1 MAAVAGFEVDAGGH
15 LTEAEVLDLQ
25 GKIEAL
31 NRVQAVIEFN
41 LDGTVLTANDNFL
54 RALGYRLEEIQGRHH
69 RMFVDPAYAA
79 SEDYRRFWQDLNN
92 GQFQAAEYKRI
103 GKGGKEVWIQA
114 SYNPVFDREHRV
126 VKVVKFATDITE
138 SKLRNAEFEGQIA
151 AIRTSMA
158 VIEFQLDGT
167 VLTANENF
175 LRALGYGLEEIRG
188 RHHRMF
194 VEPAFAASEDY
205 RRFWSALNKGEYQAG
220 EFKRIGRGGR
230 EVWIQA
236 SYNPIMDA
244 SGRPYKVVKFAIDT
258 TEVREIMNAVA
269 RNARTLAGSAV
280 ELTRVSQEMGQTAR
294 DTSNK
299 AGVVAAASEQVSR
312 NVTTVATGSE
322 EMSASIREISKSAV
336 EAARVATDAVRVAE
350 ATDAT
355 VGKLGESSAQIGKVI
370 KVITSI
376 AQQTNLLALNA
387 TIEAAR
393 AGEAGR
399 GFAVVANEVKELAK
413 QTAAA
418 TEEIRAQVEGM
429 QGNTQQAVKAIDEIV
444 QIINEINS
452 ISGTIAAAV
461 EEQTATTNEISK
473 NVGNAARGANDVA
486 RNVQQAATGANEVSK
501 NVQEAVKGVSDI
513 TRNINQLAGGAT
525 DVAKNAAEAAKGMND
540 VARNVGTV
548 STAARDTTRG
558 ATDTNT
564 AARELARLAEKLQS
578 NVAKF
583 KV

>member
-15 LTEAEVLDLQ
+15 LAEAEVLDLQ

-69 RMFVDPAYAA
+69 RMFVDTAYAA
-79 SEDYRRFWQDLNN
+79 SDDYRRFWQDLNN

-205 RRFWSALNKGEYQAG
+205 RRFWAALNKGEYQAG

-269 RNARTLAGSAV
+269 RNAKTLAGSAV

-336 EAARVATDAVRVAE
+336 EAARVATDAVHVAE

-413 QTAAA
+413 ETARA
-418 TEEIRAQVEGM
+418 TEEIGQKIEAIQVDTR
-429 QGNTQQAVKAIDEIV
+429 QSVDAIRQIS
-444 QIINEINS
+444 QIIAQINNLQ
-452 ISGTIAAAV
+452 TAIAGAV
-461 EEQTATTNEISK
+461 EEQTATTNEMS
-473 NVGNAARGANDVA
+473 
-486 RNVQQAATGANEVSK
+486 RNV
-501 NVQEAVKGVSDI
+501 
-513 TRNINQLAGGAT
+513 
-525 DVAKNAAEAAKGMND
+525 AEAAKGSDEIASNIQ
-540 VARNVGTV
+540 RVGDAV
-548 STAARDTTRG
+548 RITADG
-558 ATDTNT
+558 ATRTLQS
-564 AARELARLAEKLQS
+564 AEEQARLAAELQRLT
-578 NVAKF
+578 ARF
-583 KV
+583 TT